1 MLINGVDLMHRLNRC
16 MLRLQ
21 RRMLEEK
28 QLISPDQLMQPKN
41 SVEAIHRL
49 FQDLLQSLRKLS
61 SSYDLPSYLQKV
73 LLKDLQVCLSMK

>member
-1 MLINGVDLMHRLNRC
+1 MFINGVDLMHRLNRC

-21 RRMLEEK
+21 KRMLEEK

-49 FQDLLQSLRKLS
+49 FQDL
-61 SSYDLPSYLQKV
+61 
-73 LLKDLQVCLSMK
+73 